1 MLLVPETFWKRGLV
15 FLVSNQRGPWAA
27 RFTVSSSGNPR
38 SMRPARNPL
47 GSHLDDSDGNVI
59 VLAVRPWMAGGS
71 A

>member
-38 SMRPARNPL
+38 SMRPAPESPGARTL
-47 GSHLDDSDGNVI
+47 MTVT
-59 VLAVRPWMAGGS
+59 VM
-71 A
+71 